1 MNAKA
6 VTRQEAAGGKKISNK
21 GQWGLVWFRFKKN
34 KLAMFGLFMIII
46 LLLLC
51 MSASLYIDYEDVY
64 TQSMADRF
72 ISPGSEGHFLGTDQL
87 GRDLFARI
95 MYGGRIS
102 LLAGL
107 VTVGIAMGLGIIIG
121 GAAGYFG
128 GKVDNV
134 LMRICDVFMAV
145 PQMLLAMAVVSA
157 LGQGTFK
164 MLIAL
169 SVAQFPRYARTV
181 RASILTLRNQEFVEA
196 AKCCGTSSARIIFKH
211 IIPNGLGPVIVSATL
226 GLGSTILSIASLGFL
241 GIGVASPTPEWG
253 TILSE
258 NRTNIRYYP
267 YLGLVP
273 GIFIMISVM
282 CLNFIGDGLR
292 DALDPRTKN

>member
-34 KLAMFGLFMIII
+34 KLAMFGLIVILL

-51 MSASLYIDYEDVY
+51 MSAPLYIDYEDVY

-72 ISPGSEGHFLGTDQL
+72 ISPGSEGHWLGTDQL

-102 LLAGL
+102 LMAGL
-107 VTVGIAMGLGIIIG
+107 VTVGIALVLGVIIG
-121 GAAGYFG
+121 GVAGYFG

>member
-1 MNAKA
+1 MNAKVVA
-6 VTRQEAAGGKKISNK
+6 NAQPHKAKNRT
-21 GQWGLVWFRFKKN
+21 QWGLVWFRFKKN

-273 GIFIMISVM
+273 GIFIMIAVM

>member
-1 MNAKA
+1 MNAKVVA
-6 VTRQEAAGGKKISNK
+6 NAQPHKAKNRT
-21 GQWGLVWFRFKKN
+21 QWGLVWFRFKKN

-241 GIGVASPTPEWG
+241 GIGVASPTPVWHPPLRSG
-253 TILSE
+253 VRFSPRI
-258 NRTNIRYYP
+258 
-267 YLGLVP
+267 VP
-273 GIFIMISVM
+273 ISVIIPI
-282 CLNFIGDGLR
+282 LGWSRGYL
-292 DALDPRTKN
+292 L